1 MNPPLTLVEEIV
13 LLSLDDATGAHLP
26 LLPHAIGY
34 GLAGAVLADL
44 EMAGRI
50 ATDTK
55 CVKVLNTTLTGNQL
69 LDPWLQRITAEEK
82 CHPISYWLGILS
94 DDKRDIEK
102 AVLDHLIERGILKRQ
117 DKKILWVIG
126 LRRYPTVHNEERVE
140 VKTRLAGLIQGDALP
155 THFDATLI
163 SLLRGSYLISEV
175 LGSELLDGR
184 SDRVAAIAD
193 ADPVGREVATASREA
208 IDALML
214 AQSTTVRPF

>member
-26 LLPHAIGY
+26 LLPHTIGY
-34 GLAGAVLADL
+34 ALAGAVLADL

-55 CVKVLNTTLTGNQL
+55 CVKVRNAGLTGNPL
-69 LDPWLQRITAEEK
+69 LDPCLQRIAAEEK
-82 CHPISYWLGILS
+82 CHPISYWLGIFS
-94 DDKRDIEK
+94 DEKRDIEK
-102 AVLDHLIERGILKRQ
+102 AALDHLVERGILKHQ

-140 VKTRLAGLIQGDALP
+140 VKTRLARLIQGGEQP

-175 LGSELLDGR
+175 LDSELLDGR

-214 AQSTTVRPF
+214 AQSATMRPF